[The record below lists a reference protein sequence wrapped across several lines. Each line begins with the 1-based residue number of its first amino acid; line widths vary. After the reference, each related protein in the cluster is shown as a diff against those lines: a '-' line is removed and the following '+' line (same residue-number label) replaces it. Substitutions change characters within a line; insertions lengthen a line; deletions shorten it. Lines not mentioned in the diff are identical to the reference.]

1 MDIRSFYQRENDE
14 IWFRRSD
21 ASQFAKSVANDFN
34 PIHDPDARRFCVPGD
49 LLFASTLAM
58 CGVSAEMAFDFQ
70 LMVDETDR
78 LTVHETQSSVRWLD
92 GDNKVYLEVTRD
104 GMHSADAGVVAA
116 IVEAYVK
123 FSGQTFPFVLV
134 DLMKSENVM
143 INPARPLVMYKSMA
157 LSLNRLD
164 VQSVELRLRDAS
176 LTGSGKK
183 GEVTLAFDLYEAGE
197 LFGTGDKKML
207 LGGLRP
213 YDQDVI
219 DELVADY
226 NRIKYAFGEAESLA

>member
-1 MDIRSFYQRENDE
+1 MT
-14 IWFRRSD
+14 
-21 ASQFAKSVANDFN
+21 KSGFGVPMPVNSPNDFN

-78 LTVHETQSSVRWLD
+78 LTLHETESGIRWLD
-92 GDNKVYLEVTRD
+92 VDDKVFLDVLR
-104 GMHSADAGVVAA
+104 GGAHSVDANVVAA

-157 LSLNRLD
+157 LSLTRLD
-164 VQSVELRLRDAS
+164 VQSVELRFRDAS
-176 LTGSGKK
+176 FIGSGKK

-213 YDQDVI
+213 YDQSVI

-226 NRIKYAFGEAESLA
+226 NRIKHAFSSAESPA

>member
-1 MDIRSFYQRENDE
+1 VDIRSFYQRDNDE

-21 ASQFAKSVANDFN
+21 ASHFAKSIANDFN

-78 LTVHETQSSVRWLD
+78 LTLQETESSVRWLD
-92 GDNKVYLEVTRD
+92 VDDKVFLDVSRGGT
-104 GMHSADAGVVAA
+104 HSDDADVVAA

-143 INPARPLVMYKSMA
+143 IKCTKAWP
-157 LSLNRLD
+157 
-164 VQSVELRLRDAS
+164 
-176 LTGSGKK
+176 
-183 GEVTLAFDLYEAGE
+183 
-197 LFGTGDKKML
+197 
-207 LGGLRP
+207 
-213 YDQDVI
+213 
-219 DELVADY
+219 
-226 NRIKYAFGEAESLA
+226 